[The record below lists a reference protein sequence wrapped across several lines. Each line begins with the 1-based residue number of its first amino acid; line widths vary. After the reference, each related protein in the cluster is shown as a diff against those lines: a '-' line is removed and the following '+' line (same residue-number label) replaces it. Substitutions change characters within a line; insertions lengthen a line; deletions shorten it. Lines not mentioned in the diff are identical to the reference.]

1 MHNRPQTTT
10 VRWRRRGV
18 RLSALTCTLATAVA
32 LAACGS
38 SSSSSSTSTA
48 SASGSS
54 GSSASSDSGVT
65 QAKAELQKYQATPAK
80 ITISTPLKSAP
91 PAGKTVVMLGTSDP
105 SNAIIQ
111 RGVQKLAG
119 MVHWNYSLV
128 TYDPANPATFNQAID
143 TALSKHANY
152 LFEAGLPL
160 TPAQEQKVQAAGA
173 KWVLSAVY
181 PVTVKSP
188 VLGDSADCADDQLQ
202 GQLIADFMVADSGGK
217 ANAVIE
223 HIPAYP
229 ILGCFTDAFTKTV
242 KSLCSSCTTKMVNI
256 TIPDLA
262 AGRVPANLVSALRS
276 NPDANYLVFDDG
288 PFATGV
294 LSALK
299 AAGLDGKVK
308 LIGEAADQAG
318 VAALKNGTNTAWTGY
333 DPGYLS
339 YTMLDAALRD
349 AEGMPISQADEGKT
363 PLQVLTKSNVG
374 STTAWSEPQD
384 AQAQFQALWKVS

>member
-1 MHNRPQTTT
+1 MHNRPQTTA

-18 RLSALTCTLATAVA
+18 RLSALACTLATAVA

-54 GSSASSDSGVT
+54 GSSASAESGVT

-229 ILGCFTDAFTKTV
+229 I
-242 KSLCSSCTTKMVNI
+242 
-256 TIPDLA
+256 
-262 AGRVPANLVSALRS
+262 
-276 NPDANYLVFDDG
+276 
-288 PFATGV
+288 
-294 LSALK
+294 
-299 AAGLDGKVK
+299 
-308 LIGEAADQAG
+308 
-318 VAALKNGTNTAWTGY
+318 
-333 DPGYLS
+333 
-339 YTMLDAALRD
+339 
-349 AEGMPISQADEGKT
+349 
-363 PLQVLTKSNVG
+363 
-374 STTAWSEPQD
+374 
-384 AQAQFQALWKVS
+384 